1 MSSETPAVDD
11 GTVKLGLLMETAH
24 SHQELVDAS
33 LKRLQAH
40 TQDLDQV
47 VRDEIRRA
55 FVAELGA
62 LIDEGA
68 RTADMLRS
76 MRRAAGA
83 RFGWWAALICVAPGI
98 AVTLLLAWWLP
109 TAGQLT
115 ALRAEQAR
123 LSAGIARLAD
133 SGGRID
139 LRHCGDSA
147 RLCVRVDRRAPA
159 YGEQA
164 DYLVVRGY

>member
-11 GTVKLGLLMETAH
+11 GTVKLGLLMEAAH
-24 SHQELVDAS
+24 SHQELADAS
-33 LKRLQAH
+33 LRRLQAH

-76 MRRAAGA
+76 MRHAATA
-83 RFGWWAALICVAPGI
+83 RLGWWGALIGVAPGI
-98 AVTLLLAWWLP
+98 AVTLLLGWWLP
-109 TAGQLT
+109 TSGQLA

-123 LSAGIARLAD
+123 LSAGIAQLAD
-133 SGGRID
+133 GGGRID

>member
-47 VRDEIRRA
+47 LRDEIRRA
-55 FVAELGA
+55 FVAEFGA
-62 LIDEGA
+62 LIDEGN

-76 MRRAAGA
+76 MRRAVSA
-83 RFGWWAALICVAPGI
+83 RLGWWAALIGVAPCI
-98 AVTLLLAWWLP
+98 AVALVLAWWLP
-109 TAGQLT
+109 TAGQLA
-115 ALRAEQAR
+115 ALRAEHQR
-123 LSAGIARLAD
+123 LSAGVAQLAG

-139 LRHCGDSA
+139 LRRCGESE
-147 RLCVRVDRRAPA
+147 RLCVRVDRHAPA

-164 DYLVVRGY
+164 DYLVVHGY

>member
-33 LKRLQAH
+33 LKQLQAH

-55 FVAELGA
+55 VVAEAGA

-76 MRRAAGA
+76 MRRVASA
-83 RFGWWAALICVAPGI
+83 RLGWWGALIGVAPCI
-98 AVTLLLAWWLP
+98 AVALLLAWWLP
-109 TAGQLT
+109 TPGQVT
-115 ALRAEQAR
+115 ALRAEQQR
-123 LSAGIARLAD
+123 LSAVIAQLAD

-139 LRHCGDSA
+139 LRHCGESA

>member
-1 MSSETPAVDD
+1 MSSETPAIDD

-47 VRDEIRRA
+47 LRDEIRRA

-62 LIDEGA
+62 LIDEGT
-68 RTADMLRS
+68 RTADMLRA
-76 MRRAAGA
+76 MRAAASA
-83 RFGWWAALICVAPGI
+83 RLGWWGALIGVAPCI
-98 AVTLLLAWWLP
+98 AVSALLAWWLP
-109 TAGQLT
+109 TPGQVT
-115 ALRAEQAR
+115 ALRAEQQR
-123 LSAGIARLAD
+123 LSAVIAQLAD

-139 LRHCGDSA
+139 LRRCGESA